1 MSGMFNY
8 CRGLTSLDLSG
19 WNTSNVTDMASM
31 FNGCSGLTSLDLSK
45 WDTSN
50 VTSMYSMFHGCSKLN
65 IIRMVGCE
73 KPTIDK
79 IKAQLTEDGII
90 NNVNIITE

>member
-1 MSGMFNY
+1 
-8 CRGLTSLDLSG
+8 
-19 WNTSNVTDMASM
+19 
-31 FNGCSGLTSLDLSK
+31 
-45 WDTSN
+45 
-50 VTSMYSMFHGCSKLN
+50 
-65 IIRMVGCE
+65 MVGCE